1 VTPEAGHAY
10 EAVYQATEAGLA
22 AARPG
27 QSLSAVWRAMADSL
41 AGAGVEPTYIGRM
54 GHGIGLTHTEPPSVN
69 ATDNTI
75 LEPGLVFT
83 LEPSAKYALTGSDN
97 KKKLMV
103 HEENLVVTEAG
114 IELLSKRAS
123 PEIPVLPSLG

>member
-1 VTPEAGHAY
+1 
-10 EAVYQATEAGLA
+10 
-22 AARPG
+22 
-27 QSLSAVWRAMADSL
+27 
-41 AGAGVEPTYIGRM
+41 M

-83 LEPSAKYALTGSDN
+83 LEPSAKYALAGSDN
-97 KKKLMV
+97 KKLMV

-114 IELLSKRAS
+114 VELLSKRAS
-123 PEIPVLPSLG
+123 RDIPMLPSFS